1 MNHII
6 FKEIVILVSKQS
18 TCKRLQVGC
27 IIVKES
33 RIISMGY
40 NGVAS
45 GHEHC
50 NEIFKNEIVNSEEFK
65 KKHAEFSKNEIH
77 AESNAIAFS
86 AKEGQSTN
94 DCDLYVTHAPCID
107 CAKLIVQSGIK
118 NVYYINEYDRNSFGI
133 EFLED
138 NNINC
143 LKI

>member
-1 MNHII
+1 M
-6 FKEIVILVSKQS
+6 FKEIVQIVARQS

-27 IIVKES
+27 IVVKNN

-45 GHEHC
+45 GNEHC
-50 NEIFKNEIVNSEEFK
+50 NEFFKDEIVDSEEFK
-65 KKHAEFSKNEIH
+65 EKHAVFSKNEIH

-94 DCDLYVTHAPCID
+94 GCDLYTTHAPCID
-107 CAKLIVQSGIK
+107 CAKLIVQSGVK
-118 NVYYINEYDRNSFGI
+118 NVYYINEYDRNSFGV
-133 EFLED
+133 EFLEK

-143 LKI
+143 IKI